1 MINIKLHTVTY
12 VHANYRTIQ
21 YSNKHILQNLADP
34 TEKCSTSQTSIDPK
48 NNEMVTVHEQTTN
61 RTDMHR
67 TETSFQHEIQPLDLR
82 TAAIKA
88 SATECYAEWI

>member
-48 NNEMVTVHEQTTN
+48 
-61 RTDMHR
+61 
-67 TETSFQHEIQPLDLR
+67 
-82 TAAIKA
+82 K
-88 SATECYAEWI
+88 